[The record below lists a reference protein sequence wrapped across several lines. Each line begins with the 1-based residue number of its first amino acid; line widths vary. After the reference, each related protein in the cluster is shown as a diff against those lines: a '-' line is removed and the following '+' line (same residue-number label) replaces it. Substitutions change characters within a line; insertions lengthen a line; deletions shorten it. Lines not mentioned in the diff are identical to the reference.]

1 MIKRKPFQGVLN
13 ILDFNRHYYYVGL
26 SALLILFL
34 IKAVSG
40 WDGFIFWIII
50 AGFVYG
56 LLIPLVV
63 SAYVYDFSGYYNFNW
78 LNSLFNNPNQI
89 SKLVNMNAGFDETSY
104 ILESKFPGAKIC
116 VFDFYDENKHT
127 EAAIKRAR
135 KVSLVYPDTTSIES
149 YKIPLDD
156 NSVDAIFL
164 LSSAHEVRDNGGK
177 IRLFKE
183 CKRILGSNGQIILVE
198 HLRDF
203 PNFFAFTIGFTH
215 FFSANTWK
223 RCFKLA
229 GFESIKESKFTPFMS
244 VFQVK

>member
-13 ILDFNRHYYYVGL
+13 ILDFNRHYYYFGL
-26 SALLILFL
+26 SVLLILVL
-34 IKAVSG
+34 IKAIFG

-56 LLIPLVV
+56 LVIPLLV
-63 SAYVYDFSGYYNFNW
+63 SAYIYDFSGYYNFIW
-78 LNSLFNNPNQI
+78 LNSLIGNPNKI

-104 ILESKFPGAKIC
+104 ILESKFPNAKIY
-116 VFDFYDENKHT
+116 VFDFYDEKKHT

-135 KVSLVYPDTTSIES
+135 KVSLVYPTTSSIES
-149 YKIPLDD
+149 SKIPLDD

-164 LSSAHEVRDNGGK
+164 LSSAHEIRDNEEK
-177 IRLFKE
+177 VRLFKE
-183 CKRILGSNGQIILVE
+183 CKRILGSSGQIILVE

-203 PNFFAFTIGFTH
+203 PNFLAFTIGFTH

-223 RCFKLA
+223 NCFKLA
-229 GFESIKESKFTPFMS
+229 GFESIKEIKFTPFMS
-244 VFQVK
+244 VFYVK